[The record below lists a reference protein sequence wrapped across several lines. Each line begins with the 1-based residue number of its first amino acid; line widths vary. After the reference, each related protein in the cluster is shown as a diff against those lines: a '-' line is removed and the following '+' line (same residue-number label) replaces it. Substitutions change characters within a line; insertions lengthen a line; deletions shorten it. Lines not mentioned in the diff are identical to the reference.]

1 MLWGSPTYPKWRDHM
16 EKLWDYMEWERKI
29 PSQTLAP
36 TGTCCSSSSHHLT
49 TPLERPHARTTYHS
63 SSQISDP
70 QKLWC
75 DLICRISNW
84 DNTPSNTTLDTV
96 LKINGRRRCGI
107 IILFNKP
114 RTIPLPSDSLLQ
126 YRNQHTFYFRAWQN
140 ICSKWCPVTQ
150 EEWHWINH
158 QWDSLALL

>member
-1 MLWGSPTYPKWRDHM
+1 M
-16 EKLWDYMEWERKI
+16 ERERKI

-84 DNTPSNTTLDTV
+84 YNTPSNTTLDTV

-126 YRNQHTFYFRAWQN
+126 YRNQHTFTSEPGKTYAVN
-140 ICSKWCPVTQ
+140 
-150 EEWHWINH
+150 
-158 QWDSLALL
+158 DALLPEKSGIELITSETAWLFHRSGDR